1 MNAAIIALIT
11 AFAGPPSDA
20 TLPPLTHNEASSA
33 TPSPTILEAVA
44 DEALQPDG
52 RRVRW
57 VSVTYELSSGRQVEA
72 FVEVDEHGSS
82 DALFYSEGEPLVHVR
97 ADGRGNTTRWLAP
110 DANLSLEDFSQLLS
124 ADVAEEVFVGIGE
137 EHLAG
142 PCSESTKKW
151 VRLAKTLGSA

>member
-1 MNAAIIALIT
+1 
-11 AFAGPPSDA
+11 
-20 TLPPLTHNEASSA
+20 
-33 TPSPTILEAVA
+33 
-44 DEALQPDG
+44 
-52 RRVRW
+52 

-124 ADVAEEVFVGIGE
+124 ADVAEEVFVGIGD

-151 VRLAKTLGSA
+151 VRLAKYAWVGVIGVAAGVCCAGATVASGGAACVACGGLAMVAGSAGSDIADDYCS